1 MNDISKKS
9 SALFTPSG
17 CFTGDALML
26 FVSGTLKGADLAKA
40 QQHIS
45 ECPLCSDAADGL
57 RMWLKENSSQNISI
71 SESTK
76 VQDEGTSIITG
87 KKHFE
92 TIIRSQ
98 PNGSKPDLFHS
109 RTALLNERIKQRIHA
124 RTPGESEEVKRLVY
138 KPFVWLTAAASILL
152 FIGVGY
158 IFWLQNQHNE
168 KLQAQKQ
175 LRDREAALIA
185 QIPETLAYPPTNSN
199 VILDIKYNSEK
210 GSHIP
215 PVVTI
220 VNEDVTL
227 ASNMAVTSRKNAV
240 KTDDAAEYTETRQG
254 VESDVFREEYGM
266 YKPQDARRALA
277 TRKSGG
283 AMQITET
290 DEETSSVFISVQQMP
305 SFPGGDVARIKYLAK
320 NLRYPGQAAEDGIQ
334 GTVYV
339 SFIVKTDGSITN
351 VKLLRRIGGGCD
363 EEAIRVVS
371 KMPQWKP
378 GSQNGKKVD
387 VLYHMPVHFKLQ

>member
-26 FVSGTLKGADLAKA
+26 FVSGTLKGAELAKA

-57 RMWLKENSSQNISI
+57 RMWLKENSLQNNSI
-71 SESTK
+71 PEPTDNHDDGPSILQGKEQFEPWHRIESDGLKPNLFNKK
-76 VQDEGTSIITG
+76 V
-87 KKHFE
+87 
-92 TIIRSQ
+92 
-98 PNGSKPDLFHS
+98 
-109 RTALLNERIKQRIHA
+109 ALLNDRIKKRILIHS
-124 RTPGESEEVKRLVY
+124 ESETAKRLAY
-138 KPFVWLTAAASILL
+138 KPFVWLTAAASVVL

-158 IFWLQNQHNE
+158 VFWLQNQHHE
-168 KLQAQKQ
+168 RLQAQKQ
-175 LRDREAALIA
+175 LKDREAALIA
-185 QIPETLAYPPTNSN
+185 QIPENLAYPPSNSN
-199 VILDIKYNSEK
+199 VILNIKYNSEK
-210 GSHIP
+210 ASHNP

-220 VNEDVTL
+220 VNEDIAL
-227 ASNMAVTSRKNAV
+227 ASNLAVTSRKNAV
-240 KTDDAAEYTETRQG
+240 RTDDAAEYTETRQG

-266 YKPQDARRALA
+266 YKGQDARRALA
-277 TRKSGG
+277 ARKSGG
-283 AMQITET
+283 AMQKAET
-290 DEETSSVFISVQQMP
+290 DDETNSVFISVQQMP
-305 SFPGGDVARIKYLAK
+305 SFPGGDAARIKYLAK

-339 SFIVKTDGSITN
+339 SFIVKTDGSIKN

-387 VLYHMPVHFKLQ
+387 VLYNMPVSFKIN